1 MTTIN
6 ITKDG
11 RTVRKEFASRNSMI
25 QFLKTEIL
33 KLKIKAEAGKVSR
46 DKAGKTIK
54 NYENL
59 LDGLTAKAVRS
70 AETVRPAT
78 SRFGK
83 SAGTKAR

>member
-70 AETVRPAT
+70 AGNPDVTIEIR
-78 SRFGK
+78 
-83 SAGTKAR
+83 